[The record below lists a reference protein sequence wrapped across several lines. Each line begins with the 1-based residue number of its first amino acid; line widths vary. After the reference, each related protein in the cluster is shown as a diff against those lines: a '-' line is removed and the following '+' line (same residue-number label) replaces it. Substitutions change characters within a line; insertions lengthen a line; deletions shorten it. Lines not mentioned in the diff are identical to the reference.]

1 MFTSITSFTAIAL
14 INALAHLPV
23 EPVIETTPRLLA
35 SCESP
40 VQGSWRPRQAS
51 LDSNPALQVVA
62 NQDTA
67 RVSLVQSGA
76 GFSLHFEYPVSD
88 SPSVVRVEGIQL
100 DEHSFHIILDKQQG
114 APEHFLFN
122 LGLDGSGDLLWSSA
136 DASVMTACS
145 GLL

>member
-14 INALAHLPV
+14 INALAHLPM
-23 EPVIETTPRLLA
+23 EPVIETVPRLLA

-40 VQGSWRPRQAS
+40 VQASWRPKQAS
-51 LDSNPALQVVA
+51 LESNPALHAIA
-62 NQDTA
+62 NDDTA
-67 RVSLVQSGA
+67 RVRLVQSGTE
-76 GFSLHFEYPVSD
+76 FRLQFENPVD
-88 SPSVVRVEGIQL
+88 ESPSVVRVEGIQL
-100 DEHSFHIILDKQQG
+100 DAHSFHIILDEKQG

-122 LGLDGSGDLLWSSA
+122 LGLDGSGELLWSSA